1 MQHVADRLAQKVRN
15 PTNGSWWD
23 FDFLCK
29 ASQPS
34 LVAETALLKPQ
45 ISEREEPIMFKQH
58 LTGMFTFALLFLL
71 AAVATQGQ
79 APRTFVSTSGADASD
94 CSRSA
99 PCRNFQRGHDAVTA
113 GGEVVALDSAGYG
126 AVNITKSLTI
136 TGEGVHAA
144 ATGPSG
150 GGNVVTVNGA
160 GITVILRNIQVQSHP
175 SSVSGSGIFARNFAA
190 LHT

>member
-79 APRTFVSTSGADASD
+79 APRTFVSSTG
-94 CSRSA
+94 RM
-99 PCRNFQRGHDAVTA
+99 PTTA
-113 GGEVVALDSAGYG
+113 RALRR
-126 AVNITKSLTI
+126 
-136 TGEGVHAA
+136 A
-144 ATGPSG
+144 AT
-150 GGNVVTVNGA
+150 
-160 GITVILRNIQVQSHP
+160 
-175 SSVSGSGIFARNFAA
+175 SSVGMTQSQQVAKSWPWILQAMV
-190 LHT
+190 